1 MKMQVLKI
9 TAAVAWSVSALQA
22 QGLPN
27 VKVDLPKDSP
37 VGLLSYDPTGSA
49 ASTRG
54 GVYIVDVRA
63 QLSLRNSSQRRIR
76 GISFA
81 VYAPEVG
88 GKGSVSVPSLNVGPG
103 ETFTIRVENHL
114 VRPLVSGGGGPSV
127 EVKLDGVFFDDLGF
141 YGPDTLDLQR
151 SMMRWELEA
160 RRDRK
165 YFKSVLETAGTEG
178 LRKEMLASLAQ
189 QSDRRIPGVQMVRGR
204 ATNAEPEREV
214 QFAFVS
220 IPGAP
225 VEALDGTVRISDSAA
240 RAPRFSVRNRSNRP
254 VEHLEIGWIVRDR
267 QGNEFFAASLPAD
280 LKLAPSQ
287 TGEIRE
293 DAALRF
299 EQPVAIQSVRGYI
312 SSVEFAGG
320 GQWIPSRTDL
330 SDGHLRGVAPPSPEE
345 LRLLQI
351 YNRKGL
357 DALIEEL
364 KKF

>member
-1 MKMQVLKI
+1 MKMFKMA
-9 TAAVAWSVSALQA
+9 AAVAASVGALTG

-37 VGLLSYDPTGSA
+37 VGLLTYDPSGSA
-49 ASTRG
+49 ATTRG
-54 GVYIVDVRA
+54 GAYIVDVRA
-63 QLSLRNSSQRRIR
+63 LLSLRNSSQRRIR

-81 VYAPEVG
+81 IYAPEVG
-88 GKGSVSVPSLNVGPG
+88 GKGSVSVPSLDVGPG

-114 VRPLVSGGGGPSV
+114 VRPLVGSASGQGV
-127 EVKLDGVFFDDLGF
+127 EVKLDGIVFDDLGF
-141 YGPDTLDLQR
+141 FGPDTLDLQR
-151 SMMRWELEA
+151 SMTRWELEA

-178 LRKEMLASLAQ
+178 LRNEMLASLAWQ
-189 QSDRRIPGVQMVRGR
+189 NDRRSPGVEIVRGR
-204 ATNAEPEREV
+204 ATNVEPERDV

-220 IPGAP
+220 IPDSP
-225 VEALDGTVRISDSAA
+225 VEALDGTARISDSAA

-267 QGNEFFAASLPAD
+267 QGREFFAASLPAD
-280 LKLAPSQ
+280 LKLAPNQ

-299 EQPVAIQSVRGYI
+299 QQPVAIQSVRGYV

-320 GQWIPSRTDL
+320 TQWIPSRSALAGDRL
-330 SDGHLRGVAPPSPEE
+330 NGVVPPSPEE

>member
-1 MKMQVLKI
+1 MKMSKLVLVL
-9 TAAVAWSVSALQA
+9 A
-22 QGLPN
+22 GLSTLN
-27 VKVDLPKDSP
+27 GQTLTNLKVDLPKDSP
-37 VGLLSYDPTGSA
+37 VGLLTYDPSGSTA
-49 ASTRG
+49 TTRG
-54 GVYIVDVRA
+54 GAYIVDVRA

-81 VYAPEVG
+81 IYAPEVG
-88 GKGSVSVPSLNVGPG
+88 GKGSVSVPSLDVAPG
-103 ETFTIRVENHL
+103 ETFTVRVENHL
-114 VRPLVSGGGGPSV
+114 VRPLVSGSGGPSV

-151 SMMRWELEA
+151 SMLRWELEA

-178 LRKEMLASLAQ
+178 LRKEMLGILAQ
-189 QSDRRIPGVQMVRGR
+189 QGDRHGPGIQMVRGR
-204 ATNAEPEREV
+204 ATNIEAEREV
-214 QFAFVS
+214 QFAFVAM
-220 IPGAP
+220 PDAP
-225 VEALDGTVRISDSAA
+225 VEAIEGTARISDSSA
-240 RAPRFSVRNRSNRP
+240 RSPRFSVRNRSGRP
-254 VEHLEIGWIVRDR
+254 VEHLEIGWIVRDQ
-267 QGNEFFAASLPAD
+267 QGHDFFAASLPAD
-280 LKLAPSQ
+280 LKLAPNQ

-293 DAALRF
+293 DAALQF
-299 EQPVAIQSVRGYI
+299 QQPVGVQSVLGYI

-320 GQWIPSRTDL
+320 SQWIPTRAAL
-330 SDGHLRGVAPPSPEE
+330 SATRLRGVAPPSPEE